1 MRKMP
6 LKIPVLN
13 NLEVGSR
20 AHRRLNQYRLKR
32 AKLKVSRGQCHLV
45 PSHSRIQKQIMLKH
59 RRCLNPEVTP
69 TTRTAV
75 ATVIIRGS
83 SQEVTIKDSK
93 HRKKCGTTKA
103 LSQLY
108 PRLPPMLLTN
118 LSLRQP
124 QGRPSSARPRLTSRS
139 RRPRT
144 NSKRSA
150 WIPLLTTQ

>member
-13 NLEVGSR
+13 NLEVGSK
-20 AHRRLNQYRLKR
+20 AHRRLNQSRLKR

-45 PSHSRIQKQIMLKH
+45 PSHSRIQKQIMRKP
-59 RRCLNPEVTP
+59 RRCLNPEVTL
-69 TTRTAV
+69 TTKTAV

-83 SQEVTIKDSK
+83 SQEVITKDSK
-93 HRKKCGTTKA
+93 HRRKCGTTKA

-108 PRLPPMLLTN
+108 PRLPPTLRTN
-118 LSLRQP
+118 PSLRQP
-124 QGRPSSARPRLTSRS
+124 QGRPSSARLRPTSRS

-150 WIPLLTTQ
+150 WIPHLTTQ